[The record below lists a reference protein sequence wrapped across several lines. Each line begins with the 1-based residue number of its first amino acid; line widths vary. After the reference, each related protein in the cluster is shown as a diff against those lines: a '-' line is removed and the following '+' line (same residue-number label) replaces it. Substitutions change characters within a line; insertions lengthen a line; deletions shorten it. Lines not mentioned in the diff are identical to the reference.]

1 MGHKGESSAETRCRG
16 FLILEYQCF
25 FSIGISISDVVAFCP
40 LKKYLAIT
48 MLWATCLHFSM
59 RWCFSPR
66 ISMFFFVYVALLG
79 VERSTYPPF
88 RRICFFHRIVSFFNL
103 VSVFL
108 S

>member
-25 FSIGISISDVVAFCP
+25 FSIGIAISDVVAFCP

-48 MLWATCLHFSM
+48 MLWAICLHFSM

-66 ISMFFFVYVALLG
+66 ISMFFLSMWLYWEWRDQHTLHFTGFVF
-79 VERSTYPPF
+79 STG
-88 RRICFFHRIVSFFNL
+88 SL
-103 VSVFL
+103 VFL
-108 S
+108 I